1 MLVFMGLLWR
11 ILAIYLVTAPQVSPI
26 FNGLEESSTPND
38 LDKPVPMVEVHGVLG
53 KKKGL
58 PCDITPKDR
67 DDAVAMVLWFK
78 ETIGEPLYSFD
89 VRARQFSQAKYW
101 SSPNVFAERAYFRPT
116 TSPATLEIASI
127 QLSDEGIYR
136 CRVDFKNS
144 PTRNSKVNFT
154 VIVPPEKIHIYDD
167 KRVDKTILL
176 GPYNEGSDVH
186 LL

>member
-78 ETIGEPLYSFD
+78 ETIGEPLY
-89 VRARQFSQAKYW
+89 R
-101 SSPNVFAERAYFRPT
+101 
-116 TSPATLEIASI
+116 L
-127 QLSDEGIYR
+127 
-136 CRVDFKNS
+136 VDYG
-144 PTRNSKVNFT
+144 VC
-154 VIVPPEKIHIYDD
+154 
-167 KRVDKTILL
+167 
-176 GPYNEGSDVH
+176 
-186 LL
+186 